1 MKDEQDGNSL
11 TVGSHLDELRSR
23 VTKAVLAVVLTTAV
37 AFLFHEQILL
47 VLMQPAEGFAE
58 IPNSKPVYT
67 QLTEFIGIAFKV
79 SLLAGLFL
87 SLPFVLFQIVM
98 FVAPGLT
105 PKERRYLYG
114 LLPATII
121 AFAAGAIFGH
131 QVLFPP
137 AVRFLLNFGSDIA
150 TPFISIGSYINLM
163 LTLLL
168 WMGLVFETPI
178 VAFFLSR
185 IGVVT
190 GDWLA
195 KQRKYAVIV
204 AFILGAIIT
213 PTFDPINQTIV
224 SVPIIVMYEL
234 GIWLAKLGGRGRKK
248 AAQELSG
255 ADTKG

>member
-1 MKDEQDGNSL
+1 MKDEQDSKGLSI
-11 TVGSHLDELRSR
+11 GSHLDELRSR
-23 VTKAVLAVVLTTAV
+23 VTKSVLAVVVTTAI
-37 AFLFHEQILL
+37 AFIFHRQILL
-47 VLMQPAEGFAE
+47 VLMEPAKGFDQTPFEG
-58 IPNSKPVYT
+58 PVYT

-79 SLLAGLFL
+79 SLLAGFILA
-87 SLPFVLFQIVM
+87 LPYVLYQIVM
-98 FVAPGLT
+98 FVGPGLN

-114 LLPATII
+114 LIPASTHCLCRRRGLRPSSI
-121 AFAAGAIFGH
+121 
-131 QVLFPP
+131 VPP
-137 AVRFLLNFGSDIA
+137 AVRFLLSFGEGIA
-150 TPFISIGSYINLM
+150 TPLPNIGAYTNLM

-168 WMGLVFETPI
+168 WMGLVFQTPI

-255 ADTKG
+255 ADT

>member
-1 MKDEQDGNSL
+1 MKDEQDGKGLSI
-11 TVGSHLDELRSR
+11 GSHLDELRSR
-23 VTKAVLAVVLTTAV
+23 VTKSVLAVVVTTAI
-37 AFLFHEQILL
+37 AFVFHRQILL
-47 VLMQPAEGFAE
+47 VLMEPAKGFDQT
-58 IPNSKPVYT
+58 PFDGPVYT

-79 SLLAGLFL
+79 SLLAGFILA
-87 SLPFVLFQIVM
+87 LPYVLYQIVM
-98 FVAPGLT
+98 FVAPGLN
-105 PKERRYLYG
+105 PKERRYLYA
-114 LLPATII
+114 LIPASLI
-121 AFAAGAIFGH
+121 AFAAGAVFGH

-137 AVRFLLNFGSDIA
+137 AVRFLLSFGEGIA
-150 TPFISIGSYINLM
+150 TPLPNIGAYTNLM

-168 WMGLVFETPI
+168 WMGLVFQTPI

-248 AAQELSG
+248 AARELSG
-255 ADTKG
+255 ADT

>member
-1 MKDEQDGNSL
+1 MKSDKDGSRL
-11 TVGSHLDELRSR
+11 SVSKHLDELRSR
-23 VTKAVLAVVLTTAV
+23 VTKSVLAVVVTTAI
-37 AFLFHEQILL
+37 AFVFHRQILL
-47 VLMQPAEGFAE
+47 ILMEPAKGFDQT
-58 IPNSKPVYT
+58 PYDGPVYT
-67 QLTEFIGIAFKV
+67 HLTEFISIAFKV
-79 SLLAGLFL
+79 SLLAGFL
-87 SLPFVLFQIVM
+87 LALPFVLYQIVM
-98 FVAPGLT
+98 FIAPGLT
-105 PKERRYLYG
+105 PKERRYVYG
-114 LLPATII
+114 LVPATLF
-121 AFAAGAIFGH
+121 AFAAGAAFGH

-137 AVRFLLNFGSDIA
+137 AVRFLLSFGSGIA
-150 TPFISIGSYINLM
+150 TPLPSIGAYTNLM

-248 AAQELSG
+248 AARELSG
-255 ADTKG
+255 ADS

>member
-1 MKDEQDGNSL
+1 MNSDQDGNGL
-11 TVGSHLDELRSR
+11 TIGSHLDELRSR
-23 VTKAVLAVVLTTAV
+23 VTKSVLAVVVTTAI
-37 AFLFHEQILL
+37 AFIFHRQILL
-47 VLMQPAEGFAE
+47 VLMEPAKGFDQTPYDGP
-58 IPNSKPVYT
+58 IYT
-67 QLTEFIGIAFKV
+67 HLTEFISIAFKV
-79 SLLAGLFL
+79 SLLAGFILA
-87 SLPFVLFQIVM
+87 LPFVLFQIVM

-105 PKERRYLYG
+105 PKERRYLYS
-114 LLPATII
+114 LVPAAVL
-121 AFAAGAIFGH
+121 AFAAGAVFGH

-137 AVRFLLNFGSDIA
+137 AVRFLLSFGSGIA
-150 TPFISIGSYINLM
+150 TPLPSIGAYTNLM

-168 WMGLVFETPI
+168 WMGLVFQTPI
-178 VAFFLSR
+178 VAFFLSK

-195 KQRKYAVIV
+195 KQRKYAVVV

-234 GIWLAKLGGRGRKK
+234 GIWLAKLGSRGRKK

-255 ADTKG
+255 ADS

>member
-1 MKDEQDGNSL
+1 MKDEQDGKRLS
-11 TVGSHLDELRSR
+11 VGTHLDELRSR
-23 VTKAVLAVVLTTAV
+23 VTKSVLAVVVTTAI
-37 AFLFHEQILL
+37 AFAFHRQILL
-47 VLMQPAEGFAE
+47 ILMEPAKGFAGT
-58 IPNSKPVYT
+58 PNSKPIYT
-67 QLTEFIGIAFKV
+67 ELTEFIGIAFKV
-79 SLLAGLFL
+79 SMLAGLFL
-87 SLPFVLFQIVM
+87 ALPFVLYQIVM

-105 PKERRYLYG
+105 PKERRYVYG
-114 LLPATII
+114 LVPATLF
-121 AFAAGAIFGH
+121 AFAAGAAFGH

-137 AVRFLLNFGSDIA
+137 AAHFLQNFGSDIA
-150 TPFISIGSYINLM
+150 DPFIRIGSYTNLM

-248 AAQELSG
+248 AARELSG
-255 ADTKG
+255 ADS

>member
-1 MKDEQDGNSL
+1 MKDQQGGKRLS
-11 TVGSHLDELRSR
+11 VGTHLDELRSR
-23 VTKAVLAVVLTTAV
+23 VTKSVLAVVVTTAI
-37 AFLFHEQILL
+37 AFAFHRQILL
-47 VLMQPAEGFAE
+47 ILMQPAKGFDQT
-58 IPNSKPVYT
+58 PYDGPVYT
-67 QLTEFIGIAFKV
+67 HLTEFISIAFKV
-79 SLLAGLFL
+79 SLLAGFL
-87 SLPFVLFQIVM
+87 LALPFVLYQIVM
-98 FVAPGLT
+98 FIAPGLT
-105 PKERRYLYG
+105 PKERRHLYA
-114 LLPATII
+114 LVPAAIL
-121 AFAAGAIFGH
+121 AFIAGAVFGH

-137 AVRFLLNFGSDIA
+137 AVRFLLSFGSGIA
-150 TPFISIGSYINLM
+150 TPLPSIGAYTNLM

-248 AAQELSG
+248 TARELSG
-255 ADTKG
+255 ADS

>member
-1 MKDEQDGNSL
+1 MSTEQDGKRLS
-11 TVGSHLDELRSR
+11 VGMHLDELRSR
-23 VTKAVLAVVLTTAV
+23 VTKSVLAVVVTTAI
-37 AFLFHEQILL
+37 AFVFHRQILL
-47 VLMQPAEGFAE
+47 VLMEPAKGFDQTPFE
-58 IPNSKPVYT
+58 EPVYT
-67 QLTEFIGIAFKV
+67 QLTEFISIAFKV
-79 SLLAGLFL
+79 SLLAGFL
-87 SLPFVLFQIVM
+87 LALPFVLYQIVR
-98 FVAPGLT
+98 FIAPGLT
-105 PKERRYLYG
+105 PKERRYLYA
-114 LLPATII
+114 LVPAAIL
-121 AFAAGAIFGH
+121 AFIAGAVFGH

-137 AVRFLLNFGSDIA
+137 AVRFLLSFAEGIA
-150 TPFISIGSYINLM
+150 TPLPNIGAYINLM

-248 AAQELSG
+248 AARELSG

>member
-1 MKDEQDGNSL
+1 MSSDQDGKRHS
-11 TVGSHLDELRSR
+11 VGTHLDELRSR
-23 VTKAVLAVVLTTAV
+23 VTKSVLAVVVTTAI
-37 AFLFHEQILL
+37 AFVFHRQILL
-47 VLMQPAEGFAE
+47 VLMEPAKGFDQTPFDGP
-58 IPNSKPVYT
+58 IYT
-67 QLTEFIGIAFKV
+67 HLTEFISIAFKV
-79 SLLAGLFL
+79 SLLAGFILA
-87 SLPFVLFQIVM
+87 LPFVLYQIVM
-98 FVAPGLT
+98 FVAPGMT

-114 LLPATII
+114 LVPATIL
-121 AFAAGAIFGH
+121 AFAAGAVFGH

-137 AVRFLLNFGSDIA
+137 AVRFLLSFGSGIA
-150 TPFISIGSYINLM
+150 TPIPTIGAYTNLM

-248 AAQELSG
+248 AARELSG
-255 ADTKG
+255 ADS

>member
-1 MKDEQDGNSL
+1 MKDQQGGKRLS
-11 TVGSHLDELRSR
+11 VGTHLDELRSR
-23 VTKAVLAVVLTTAV
+23 VTKSVLAVVVTTAI
-37 AFLFHEQILL
+37 AFAFHRQILL
-47 VLMQPAEGFAE
+47 ILMEPAKGFDQT
-58 IPNSKPVYT
+58 PYDGPVYT
-67 QLTEFIGIAFKV
+67 HLTEFISIAFKV
-79 SLLAGLFL
+79 SLLAGFL
-87 SLPFVLFQIVM
+87 LALPFVLYQIVM
-98 FVAPGLT
+98 FIAPGLT
-105 PKERRYLYG
+105 PKERRHLYA
-114 LLPATII
+114 LVPAAIL
-121 AFAAGAIFGH
+121 AFVAGAVFGH

-137 AVRFLLNFGSDIA
+137 AVRFLLSFGSGIA
-150 TPFISIGSYINLM
+150 TPLPSIGAYTNLM
-163 LTLLL
+163 LTLLLL

-248 AAQELSG
+248 TARELSG
-255 ADTKG
+255 ADS

>member
-1 MKDEQDGNSL
+1 MKDQQGGKRLS
-11 TVGSHLDELRSR
+11 VGTHLDELRSR
-23 VTKAVLAVVLTTAV
+23 VTKSVLAVVVTTAI
-37 AFLFHEQILL
+37 AFVFHRQILL
-47 VLMQPAEGFAE
+47 ILMQPAKGFDQTPYDGP
-58 IPNSKPVYT
+58 IYT
-67 QLTEFIGIAFKV
+67 HLTEFISIAFKV
-79 SLLAGLFL
+79 SLLAGFL
-87 SLPFVLFQIVM
+87 LALPFVLYQIVM

-105 PKERRYLYG
+105 PKERRYLYA
-114 LLPATII
+114 LAPATIV
-121 AFAAGAIFGH
+121 AFAAGAVFGH
-131 QVLFPP
+131 QVLLPP
-137 AVRFLLNFGSDIA
+137 AVGFLLNFGSGIA
-150 TPFISIGSYINLM
+150 TPLLSIGAYTNLM

-248 AAQELSG
+248 TARELSG
-255 ADTKG
+255 ADS